1 MIFTIK
7 GEIVKQK
14 TQEDFVQIGWGVVT
28 THGRIYDQI
37 WKLNKKKFAEKFV
50 EKYDYYKLVEI
61 YIKKEEENE

>member
-14 TQEDFVQIGWGVVT
+14 TQEDFVQIGWGVVSK
-28 THGRIYDQI
+28 HGRINDQI

-50 EKYDYYKLVEI
+50 EKYDFYKLVEI
-61 YIKKEEENE
+61 YIKKEEKNE